1 MGDLNPGD
9 FTAVQIQRLC
19 LAKDPDQTDRA
30 LKLLSPNREVNPE
43 FTAYIVTRKD
53 GSSVVG
59 LISLKNSTGIAIT
72 RADGQVENILRSDI
86 EEVAASRLFLMPDGL
101 EAAFDHQG
109 MADLLS

>member
-1 MGDLNPGD
+1 M
-9 FTAVQIQRLC
+9 
-19 LAKDPDQTDRA
+19 
-30 LKLLSPNREVNPE
+30 NPE
-43 FTAYIVTRKD
+43 FTAYIVTRKN

-59 LISLKNSTGIAIT
+59 LISSENSTGITIT

-101 EAAFDHQG
+101 EAAFDNQG